1 MFTGIVDHCGE
12 ILSVQRKTDRATI
25 WVQCQFNGLQLGESI
40 AIDGGCLTVVDIKPN
55 AFACE
60 ISPETMRLTISQQYE
75 KAQRVNLERALLM
88 NDRLGG
94 HLVSGHIDQMIFVDS
109 LQPRNEF
116 LEMRFKGV
124 NPSNYSYL
132 VQKGSVAVN
141 GVSLTVNEVTQDGF
155 SVMLIPHTLERT
167 NLQALKEGKTVNVE
181 FDLVAKMI
189 SKQIQPYLKNTLKE
203 GA

>member
-12 ILSVQRKTDRATI
+12 ILSVQRESDRARI

-75 KAQRVNLERALLM
+75 NSQRVNLERALLI

-109 LQPRNEF
+109 LQPHNEF
-116 LEMRFKGV
+116 LEMRFKGI
-124 NPSNYSYL
+124 NLDNYSYL

-141 GVSLTVNEVTQDGF
+141 GVSLTVNEIIQDGF
-155 SVMLIPHTLERT
+155 SLMLIPHTLERT
-167 NLQALKEGKTVNVE
+167 NLHALKEGQSVNIE

-189 SKQIQPYLKNTLKE
+189 SKQIQPYLKNT
-203 GA
+203 